1 MGVTTKEF
9 RDEIYKKIEKA
20 KEMGLH
26 SIVINS
32 GELHRNMGGYPGKG
46 HSMPSCCDAM
56 RSIEE
61 YEIVEISSPPKGKGA
76 TLTLEYRW

>member
-1 MGVTTKEF
+1 MGITTKEF
-9 RDEIYKKIEKA
+9 RNEIYKRIEKA
-20 KEMGLH
+20 KKMGLY

-32 GELHRNMGGYPGKG
+32 GELHRDMGIYPNKG
-46 HSMPSCCDAM
+46 HSMPSCCGAM
-56 RSIEE
+56 RSIEG